1 MKKVLFILL
10 FIMLLFPIYGQIIV
24 SGIIINKTTKETVI
38 GANIRNISRKV
49 GCSSNRYGFFSIKLS
64 QLPDTL
70 VFSHIGF
77 KSDTIIILK
86 STDTLKI
93 ELEESKTNISAFEV
107 VAENPLINSTS
118 MGVVKISTKQ
128 LKQLPTL
135 GGEADAIKAFQM
147 MPGVQSGNEGSSSL
161 LVRGGSPDQTLI
173 LLDDV
178 PIYYINHIGGFLSTI
193 DVNTINEIKLIKG
206 GFPAEYGNRLSGI
219 MDIRLKNGNKQKHN
233 VSMEL
238 GLISTKLFAEGPINK
253 GKTTYMLSVRR
264 CNFDLMSR
272 LFFSVSDQY
281 YSAGYTF
288 YDAYAKITHTFN
300 SKNTISISAYNGRD
314 KVYNNLSKPY
324 EMDPDRFIN
333 KGKMNTTWGNTLF
346 SAKYNHQFSNRL
358 FSSTTVGHSHFNYA
372 STLESYQLEIA
383 TKAELYKS
391 TYFHNSGIDDLLV
404 KQDFDFFVKNK
415 FRIKMGAS
423 FTNHSFNLGIY
434 ETSNPQ
440 NETKTGENIVNSQEF
455 DIFEQN
461 EIEFKHQFRANIGIH
476 LNGYFVEGESFYSI
490 QPRINISKS
499 FKKTNS
505 IKLSYAIMQQ
515 NMHLLSNNG
524 VGVPVDLWV
533 PATKRI
539 VPQKSNQL
547 SLGYYKIFGKNKY
560 EFSSEIYY
568 KKLINQIDY
577 KEGINIFSNDFDWE
591 HKVAVGGEGQSTG
604 LEFLLQKKHGRLNG
618 WVAYTLSYNYRKFD
632 QLNNGD
638 WYPYKYDRRHV
649 FTIVGNY
656 QISKNITLSSDFVF
670 MTGNAITLPV
680 GKYQNINLIG
690 NYFVIPQE
698 TTYIYNGRN
707 GSRMPKYHRLDLSL
721 SFKKDLKRGSREW
734 IISIYNVYSHNNA
747 YYLYFTQ
754 DIKGNFHLN
763 QMSLFP
769 IVPSVL
775 FKRIF

>member
-10 FIMLLFPIYGQIIV
+10 FNALFFSIFGQGVV
-24 SGIIINKTTKETVI
+24 SGLIINKTTKETVI
-38 GANIRNISRKV
+38 GANIRNTSLKV
-49 GCSSNRYGFFSIKLS
+49 GCSSNRYGFFSIKLN

-70 VFSHIGF
+70 IISYIGF
-77 KSDTIIILK
+77 KSDTIIIQK
-86 STDTLKI
+86 PTDTIKV
-93 ELEESKTNISAFEV
+93 ELEESITNISTFEV
-107 VAENPLINSTS
+107 VASQSLINSTS

-128 LKQLPTL
+128 LQQLPAL
-135 GGEADAIKAFQM
+135 GGEADAIKAFQL

-161 LVRGGSPDQTLI
+161 LVRGGSADQTLI

-193 DVNTINEIKLIKG
+193 DINTINEIKLIKG

-219 MDIRLKNGNKQKHN
+219 MDIRLKQGNKKKHN

-238 GLISTKLFAEGPINK
+238 GFISTKLFAEGPIDK
-253 GKTTYMLSVRR
+253 GETTYMLSVRR

-272 LFFSVSDQY
+272 LFFSISDQD

-288 YDAYAKITHTFN
+288 YDAYAKISHTFN

-314 KVYNNLSKPY
+314 KVYNNFSIPY
-324 EMDPDRFIN
+324 EKNADKFVSI
-333 KGKMNTTWGNTLF
+333 GKMKTKWGNTLF
-346 SAKYNHQFSNRL
+346 SAKYNHQFSSRL
-358 FSSTTVGHSHFNYA
+358 FSSTTVGYSHFNYA
-372 STLESYQLEIA
+372 NSLESYISDVA
-383 TKAELYKS
+383 NKDELHKS
-391 TYFHNSGIDDLLV
+391 TYFHSSGIDDLLV

-423 FTNHSFNLGIY
+423 YTNHSFNLGISKS
-434 ETSNPQ
+434 SNPK
-440 NETKTGENIVNSQEF
+440 NETETGKNIATSQEF
-455 DIFEQN
+455 DIYEQN
-461 EIEFKHQFRANIGIH
+461 EIEFKYQFRANIGVH
-476 LNGYFVEGESFYSI
+476 LNAYFIEGESFYSI

-499 FKKTNS
+499 FNKTNS
-505 IKLSYAIMQQ
+505 IKISFAVMQQ

-533 PATKRI
+533 PATKKI

-560 EFSSEIYY
+560 EFSSEVYY

-577 KEGINIFSNDFDWE
+577 KEGINIFSSDFDWE
-591 HKVAVGGEGQSTG
+591 HKVAVDGEGQSTG
-604 LEFLLQKKHGRLNG
+604 LELLLQKKQGKLNG
-618 WVAYTLSYNYRKFD
+618 WIAYTLSYNFRKFD
-632 QLNNGD
+632 QINNGD

-656 QISKNITLSSDFVF
+656 PITENITLSSDFVF

-680 GKYQNINLIG
+680 GKYKNIN
-690 NYFVIPQE
+690 FVGDYYIIPQN

-707 GSRMPKYHRLDLSL
+707 SSRMPNYHRLDLSV

-754 DIKGNFHLN
+754 DGKGNLHLN

-769 IVPSVL
+769 IVPSIL
-775 FKRIF
+775 FKRSF